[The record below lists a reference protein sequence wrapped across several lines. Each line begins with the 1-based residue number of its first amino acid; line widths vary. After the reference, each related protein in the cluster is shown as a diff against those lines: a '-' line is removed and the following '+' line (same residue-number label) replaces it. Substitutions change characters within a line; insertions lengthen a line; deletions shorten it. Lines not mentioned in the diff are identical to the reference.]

1 MFPFTKA
8 NVNLYGWIGM
18 GENNMLDYSNE
29 PVNGDFL
36 DIVYYISQKNRALN
50 QELEI
55 ITFLRITGYFLKIIK
70 AVKHEWTPFLILIIS
85 LLFTHLK
92 LRGYTV
98 DNLVPAVLVTGAAV
112 LGNQFEINVEKLL
125 K

>member
-1 MFPFTKA
+1 
-8 NVNLYGWIGM
+8 
-18 GENNMLDYSNE
+18 MLDYSNE
-29 PVNGDFL
+29 PVYGDFL
-36 DIVYYISQKNRALN
+36 DIAYYISQKNRAWN

-55 ITFLRITGYFLKIIK
+55 IAFLRITGYFLKIIK
-70 AVKHEWTPFLILIIS
+70 AVKHEWIPFLILIIS
-85 LLFTHLK
+85 LLFTPLK
-92 LRGYTV
+92 LGGYTV